1 MRLDADAIRAL
12 PTAYQE
18 QVAIKMAAELAKAAN
33 VAEHDGNCKA
43 NVSKVR
49 RLCFPSVIA
58 KERYR
63 VLRDAVREGVI
74 SDLHCETYDSQVCAF
89 TYRIRWAGEFLPHT
103 LPVRDLI
110 LWAKTAR
117 QSGKGTVVAEK
128 MIEPVKRKRDRYAN
142 R

>member
-1 MRLDADAIRAL
+1 MRFDTDAIRAL

-18 QVAIKMAAELAKAAN
+18 QVAIKMAAELAKAAH

-89 TYRIRWAGEFLPHT
+89 TYRIQWAGEFLPHT
-103 LPVRDLI
+103 LPFRDLI
-110 LWAKTAR
+110 NWAGIGREA
-117 QSGKGTVVAEK
+117 GIGTKVTEL
-128 MIEPVKRKRDRYAN
+128 VKRKRDGNADR
-142 R
+142 

>member
-1 MRLDADAIRAL
+1 MRFDTNAIRAL

-18 QVAIKMAAELAKAAN
+18 QVAIKMAAEIAKAAH

-43 NVSKVR
+43 NVSEVR

-74 SDLHCETYDSQVCAF
+74 ADLHCETYDGQVCAF
-89 TYRIRWAGEFLPHT
+89 TYRIEWAGEFLPHT
-103 LPVRDLI
+103 LPFMDLI
-110 LWAKTAR
+110 NWAEAVR
-117 QSGKGTVVAEK
+117 QCGRGVMMEEK
-128 MIEPVKRKRDRYAN
+128 IERKRGRYAD